1 MDNDIKTYSQE
12 EVDDMKAKWEG
23 NFQTKLN
30 KAISRKMRDIN
41 EENFKKDQ
49 LIDVLKTQT
58 KKNSIDELLDM
69 SEEQYNVTIP
79 RTQTTSKEDA
89 KVLGKHDAQQILEE
103 NDFNA
108 VNEEVNRLA
117 NRTRNDREEET
128 YAELND
134 YLQKQELEKARQK
147 QLEEIKEIGY
157 DEKMVESDD
166 FKAFSNKFSSETS
179 LKDIA
184 EMYGKLNDIQKEAEP
199 FNPRK
204 CKRY

>member
-1 MDNDIKTYSQE
+1 MDENIKTYSQE

-103 NDFNA
+103 NDFDA
-108 VNEEVNRLA
+108 VNE
-117 NRTRNDREEET
+117 
-128 YAELND
+128 
-134 YLQKQELEKARQK
+134 
-147 QLEEIKEIGY
+147 
-157 DEKMVESDD
+157 
-166 FKAFSNKFSSETS
+166 
-179 LKDIA
+179 
-184 EMYGKLNDIQKEAEP
+184 
-199 FNPRK
+199 
-204 CKRY
+204 

>member
-1 MDNDIKTYSQE
+1 
-12 EVDDMKAKWEG
+12 
-23 NFQTKLN
+23 
-30 KAISRKMRDIN
+30 
-41 EENFKKDQ
+41 
-49 LIDVLKTQT
+49 
-58 KKNSIDELLDM
+58 M

-128 YAELND
+128 FAELND
-134 YLQKQELEKARQK
+134 YLQKQELEKAKQK

-157 DEKMVESDD
+157 DEKIVESDE

-184 EMYGKLNDIQKEAEP
+184 EMYGKLNDIPKEAEP